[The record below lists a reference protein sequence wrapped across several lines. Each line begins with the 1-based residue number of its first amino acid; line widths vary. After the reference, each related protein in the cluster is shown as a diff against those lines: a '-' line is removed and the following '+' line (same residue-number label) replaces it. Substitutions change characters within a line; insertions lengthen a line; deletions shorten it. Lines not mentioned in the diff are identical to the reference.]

1 MLDTWRFNPTL
12 HRDPKVTILN
22 TVLVR
27 GCAMVAVLRAHG
39 PWMGTELFA
48 E

>member
-1 MLDTWRFNPTL
+1 MLDTWRFNLTL
-12 HRDPKVTILN
+12 HRDPKVIN

-27 GCAMVAVLRAHG
+27 GYAMVAVLRAHG
-39 PWMGTELFA
+39 PWMGAELFA